1 VKGENKTSSI
11 KEIARQRIDILF
23 GLAEKEAKTNPNLS
37 RRYVELARKI
47 AMSAKTPFP
56 RQYRRVVCKNCNS
69 MLVHGYN
76 CRVRIQ
82 QKREPHVVVTC
93 LNCGKQIRYMLN
105 KKEHKVNEQQNN
117 NKNETPRAARI
128 ER

>member
-1 VKGENKTSSI
+1 VKGEIKTSSI
-11 KEIARQRIDILF
+11 KEIARQRIDTLF
-23 GLAEKEAKTNPNLS
+23 GLAEKEVKTNPELS
-37 RRYVELARKI
+37 RRYVDLARKI
-47 AMSAKTPFP
+47 AMSAKIPFP
-56 RQYRRVVCKNCNS
+56 QHYRRVVCKNCNS

-82 QKREPHVVVTC
+82 QRREPHVVVTC

-105 KKEHKVNEQQNN
+105 KKEKKNNEQNN
-117 NKNETPRAARI
+117 NKNETPREARI

>member
-1 VKGENKTSSI
+1 VKGELKTSSL
-11 KEIARQRIDILF
+11 KEIARQRIDTLF
-23 GLAEKEAKTNPNLS
+23 VLAEKEAKTSPELS
-37 RRYVELARKI
+37 RRYVELSRKI
-47 AMSAKTPFP
+47 AMSAKIPFP
-56 RQYRRVVCKNCNS
+56 QHYRRRVCKNCNS
-69 MLVHGYN
+69 ILVQGYN

-93 LNCGKQIRYMLN
+93 LNCKNQTRYMLN
-105 KKEHKVNEQQNN
+105 KKERKQNEHQNN

>member
-1 VKGENKTSSI
+1 LKGDFKTSSV
-11 KEIARQRIDILF
+11 KEIARQRIDTLF
-23 GLAEKEAKTNPNLS
+23 GLAEKEVKTNPELS
-37 RRYVELARKI
+37 RRYVELSRKI
-47 AMSAKTPFP
+47 AMSARIPFP
-56 RQYRRVVCKNCNS
+56 QQYRRRMCKNCNS
-69 MLVHGYN
+69 MLMQGYN

-93 LNCGKQIRYMLN
+93 LNCGAQTRYMLN
-105 KKEHKVNEQQNN
+105 KKEHKVNEQNN

>member
-1 VKGENKTSSI
+1 LKGETKTTSI
-11 KEIARQRIDILF
+11 KEIARQRIDTLF
-23 GLAEKEAKTNPNLS
+23 GLAQKEVKTNPELS

-47 AMSAKTPFP
+47 AMSAKIPFP
-56 RQYRRVVCKNCNS
+56 QHYRRVVCKNCNS

-82 QKREPHVVVTC
+82 QRREPHVVVTC

-105 KKEHKVNEQQNN
+105 KKEHKVNEQNN
-117 NKNETPRAARI
+117 NKNETPRAARV

>member
-1 VKGENKTSSI
+1 
-11 KEIARQRIDILF
+11 
-23 GLAEKEAKTNPNLS
+23 
-37 RRYVELARKI
+37 VELARKI
-47 AMSAKTPFP
+47 AMAAKIPFP
-56 RQYRRVVCKNCNS
+56 QQFRRQVCKNCNS

-93 LNCGKQIRYMLN
+93 LNCGEQTRYMLN
-105 KKEHKVNEQQNN
+105 KKERKQNEHQNN